1 MSAERDGTSDARARR
16 EEATTKRREG
26 ATPERREG
34 ATLERREEA
43 TPERREEATT
53 ERREGATTRGARR
66 DRDDRRKVR
75 KRSNAQSQR
84 KSGRGRSQ
92 KDRNR
97 QLPAER
103 LAVRKIAE
111 KKMIEGTNETKLAV
125 SRKDS
130 GDRRGRGPRRARTN
144 QKMNC
149 KRKLSSTSRIKGGG
163 IVLGQTE
170 GDMQSLERN
179 TAASIMT
186 RHHVDTRYIRT
197 ESIKFAPAIVNTA
210 THHNTHCTM
219 LLPGDRPLLYLPPTG
234 EL

>member
-1 MSAERDGTSDARARR
+1 MKNGSKELRTAADHD
-16 EEATTKRREG
+16 
-26 ATPERREG
+26 
-34 ATLERREEA
+34 LEPSE
-43 TPERREEATT
+43 
-53 ERREGATTRGARR
+53 
-66 DRDDRRKVR
+66 
-75 KRSNAQSQR
+75 Q
-84 KSGRGRSQ
+84 
-92 KDRNR
+92 
-97 QLPAER
+97 
-103 LAVRKIAE
+103 
-111 KKMIEGTNETKLAV
+111 
-125 SRKDS
+125 
-130 GDRRGRGPRRARTN
+130 
-144 QKMNC
+144 
-149 KRKLSSTSRIKGGG
+149 GGG

>member
-26 ATPERREG
+26 
-34 ATLERREEA
+34 A

-149 KRKLSSTSRIKGGG
+149 KRKLSSTSRIERVGGRSSDHEGGG

>member
-26 ATPERREG
+26 
-34 ATLERREEA
+34 A

-149 KRKLSSTSRIKGGG
+149 KRKLSSTSRIKRVGGSNSDHEKRIEG
-163 IVLGQTE
+163 TSNRRRSRLGTE
-170 GDMQSLERN
+170 
-179 TAASIMT
+179 
-186 RHHVDTRYIRT
+186 
-197 ESIKFAPAIVNTA
+197 
-210 THHNTHCTM
+210 
-219 LLPGDRPLLYLPPTG
+219 
-234 EL
+234 